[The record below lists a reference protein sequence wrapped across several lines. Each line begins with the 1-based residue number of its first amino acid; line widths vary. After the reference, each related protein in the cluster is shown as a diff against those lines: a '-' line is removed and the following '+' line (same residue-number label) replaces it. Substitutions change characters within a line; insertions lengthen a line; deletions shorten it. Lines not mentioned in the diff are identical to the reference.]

1 MKNLYIDFDGVICN
15 TIEITYKMLDE
26 ANIDKRDNE
35 KVMEFYKN
43 LDWEH
48 VLENCEIIND
58 AMENIKK
65 IMSSGKFNVAVLTHV
80 NSMNEIIQ
88 KVKFVRKYLRDVTII
103 PVPKEISKT
112 RMINARFSI
121 LVDDYPVNLNEW
133 KEAGGIGVRF
143 DLDMDGKGFLCSNEE
158 DYKIIKCNKR
168 I

>member
-26 ANIDKRDNE
+26 ANINKSDGQ
-35 KVMEFYKN
+35 KVTNFYEN

-48 VLENCEIIND
+48 VLEKCEIIND

-65 IMSSGKFNVAVLTHV
+65 IMSSGKFNVAILTHV

-88 KVKFVRKYLRDVTII
+88 KVKFIRKYLRDVTII

-121 LVDDYPVNLNEW
+121 LVDDYPVNLDEW

-143 DLDMDGKGFLCSNEE
+143 DLDMDGKGFLVIDHLDELL
-158 DYKIIKCNKR
+158 KLF
-168 I
+168 

>member
-26 ANIDKRDNE
+26 AKIDKSNRE
-35 KVMEFYKN
+35 EVTSFYEN
-43 LDWEH
+43 LDWES
-48 VLENCEIIND
+48 VLENCEIINN

-65 IMSSGKFNVAVLTHV
+65 IMSSGKFNVAILTHV
-80 NSMNEIIQ
+80 NSMNEVIQ
-88 KVKFVRKYLRDVTII
+88 KVKFIRKYLRDVTII
-103 PVPKEISKT
+103 PVPKAISKT

-143 DLDMDGKGFLCSNEE
+143 DLDMDGKGFLVINHLDELLE
-158 DYKIIKCNKR
+158 LF
-168 I
+168 

>member
-15 TIEITYKMLDE
+15 TIEITYKMLD
-26 ANIDKRDNE
+26 AAKIDKNDKE
-35 KVMEFYKN
+35 KVVKFYED

-58 AMENIKK
+58 SMENIKK

-88 KVKFVRKYLRDVTII
+88 KVKFIRKYLRDVTII
-103 PVPKEISKT
+103 PVPKSISKT

-121 LVDDYPVNLNEW
+121 LVDDYPVNLDEW

-143 DLDMDGKGFLCSNEE
+143 DLDMDGKGFLVINHLDELLE
-158 DYKIIKCNKR
+158 LF
-168 I
+168 

>member
-26 ANIDKRDNE
+26 AKIDKSNRE
-35 KVMEFYKN
+35 EVTSFYEN
-43 LDWEH
+43 LDWES
-48 VLENCEIIND
+48 VLENCEIINN

-65 IMSSGKFNVAVLTHV
+65 IMSSGKFNVAILTHV
-80 NSMNEIIQ
+80 NSMNEVIQ
-88 KVKFVRKYLRDVTII
+88 KVKFIRKYLRDVTII
-103 PVPKEISKT
+103 PVPKAISKT

-143 DLDMDGKGFLCSNEE
+143 DLDMDGKGFLVIDHLDELLE
-158 DYKIIKCNKR
+158 LF
-168 I
+168 

>member
-1 MKNLYIDFDGVICN
+1 MKNIYIDFDGVICN

-26 ANIDKRDNE
+26 AKIDKNNNK
-35 KVMEFYKN
+35 KVMEFYEK

-58 AMENIKK
+58 SMENIKK

-88 KVKFVRKYLRDVTII
+88 KVKFIRKYLRDVTII
-103 PVPKEISKT
+103 PVPKSISKT

-121 LVDDYPVNLNEW
+121 LVDDYPGNLDEW

-143 DLDMDGKGFLCSNEE
+143 DLDMDGKGFLVINHLDELLE
-158 DYKIIKCNKR
+158 LF
-168 I
+168 